1 MKMKRRVSKDIVVT
15 ALLTDE
21 DHRILIVKPTHKEGW
36 ILPGGYVEIGE
47 SPSEACQREVE
58 AELGIVIQKPSRLLS
73 IDYHCHRNEYIMFIF
88 DGGVLSNEQ
97 LQSIRLP
104 SSLKEFLFVPHK
116 KAITMLRPNSARRL
130 LPTITAWSEKNAI
143 AYLEHERVF

>member
-1 MKMKRRVSKDIVVT
+1 MKRRVSKDIVVT

-21 DHRILIVKPTHKEGW
+21 EHRILIVKPSHKEGW
-36 ILPGGYVEIGE
+36 ILPGGYVETGE

-88 DGGVLSNEQ
+88 DGGLISSEQ
-97 LQSIRLP
+97 TRLIRLP
-104 SSLKEFLFVPHK
+104 SNLKDFSFVAPEV
-116 KAITMLRPNSARRL
+116 AVTMLRQNSARRL
-130 LPTITAWSEKNAI
+130 LPTLNAWSEKSTI
-143 AYLEHERVF
+143 AYLEYEQAF